1 MKGREETVKP
11 KTESNEAK
19 DGKSSQESMVAMES
33 NAALSKPKRA
43 IAFVKRHGLEIFLGA
58 TSIGLGVAYCFSE
71 RGRRDLLLVSASKSV
86 RISELEDLCMQK
98 DRCFMELM
106 SDALRH
112 GSSLAGLLMYERK
125 EHLGK

>member
-1 MKGREETVKP
+1 MSL
-11 KTESNEAK
+11 KTKSNEVK
-19 DGKSSQESMVAMES
+19 DGRIPQEPMVATEN

-58 TSIGLGVAYCFSE
+58 ASIGLGVAYCFSE
-71 RGRRDLLLVSASKSV
+71 RSRRELLLANASQSI
-86 RISELEDLCMQK
+86 RISELEGLRMQEGQ
-98 DRCFMELM
+98 CFMKLM

-112 GSSLAGLLMYERK
+112 GSSLAGLFMYERK